1 MELSLYYQKN
11 VDADMIQQFRS
22 ICLLNCLCKWI
33 AKTLL
38 LWLDPLVDKLIL
50 KIQKTFMKNRNTMI
64 GVMAL
69 HEVLHDLSFGTLT
82 TR

>member
-1 MELSLYYQKN
+1 
-11 VDADMIQQFRS
+11 
-22 ICLLNCLCKWI
+22 
-33 AKTLL
+33 
-38 LWLDPLVDKLIL
+38 VDKLIL

-69 HEVLHDLSFGTLT
+69 NEVLHDLSFGTLT